1 MEEKIINKKKI
12 AIFASAA
19 IIISCIFTALSN
31 VAISYLLADYGNSM
45 TKERLQLFES
55 CSGLAV
61 NLLTLSAF
69 LILGHILT
77 KDKRKTF
84 IFAGSMYFGKRVVAI
99 ASSLITSTLKVLM
112 HAGKLYSGT
121 YSQSISIIS
130 IAFIPVII
138 LVAYTFYTALTG
150 VNGKISGS
158 LDTTELTLSRARK
171 RYLCYVLTGAVIG
184 GVITSAPSLVYVYMG
199 HETSS
204 FLSTLAPALTEL
216 TSWLSSVISLALLFL
231 AGYKAYKSLTEG
243 IAFGVCSGVAGGI
256 SGIFTGVLIVPLRL
270 GINYLTTA
278 LQTDVNPTYMAL
290 ISIGMGA
297 FSVISVVIAYA
308 IDLIML
314 KYFFPPMKVTLFTEQ
329 TAPKQEAPEALP
341 VSVEDTIIREEEPA
355 DETVEGGEAQ
365 AETEE

>member
-1 MEEKIINKKKI
+1 MEEKIINKRKI
-12 AIFASAA
+12 AIFASVA
-19 IIISCIFTALSN
+19 IIISYIFTALSN
-31 VAISYLLADYGNSM
+31 VTISYLLADYGNSM
-45 TKERLQLFES
+45 TKELLQLFES
-55 CSGLAV
+55 CTGIAD

-121 YSQSISIIS
+121 YAQSISIIS

-171 RYLCYVLTGAVIG
+171 RYLCYILIGAVIT
-184 GVITSAPSLVYVYMG
+184 GVITSTPSLVYVYMG

-204 FLSTLAPALTEL
+204 FLSTLTTALTEL

-231 AGYKAYKSLTEG
+231 AGYKAYKSLTDG
-243 IAFGVCSGVAGGI
+243 VAFGVNSGIASGI
-256 SGIFTGVLIVPLRL
+256 SSIFTGVLIVPLRF

-290 ISIGMGA
+290 ISVGMGA

-329 TAPKQEAPEALP
+329 AP
-341 VSVEDTIIREEEPA
+341 VSEGVSVAADEAITVEEVPEEIAAENDGIPTESEEE
-355 DETVEGGEAQ
+355 
-365 AETEE
+365 

>member
-12 AIFASAA
+12 AIFASVA
-19 IIISCIFTALSN
+19 IIISYIFTALSN
-31 VAISYLLADYGNSM
+31 VTISYLLADYGNSM

-99 ASSLITSTLKVLM
+99 ASSPITSILKVLM

-231 AGYKAYKSLTEG
+231 AGYKAYKSLTDG

-256 SGIFTGVLIVPLRL
+256 SGIFTGIMIIPLRL

-278 LQTDVNPTYMAL
+278 LQTDVNPTYMTL
-290 ISIGMGA
+290 ISVGMGA

-329 TAPKQEAPEALP
+329 TDTPEALP

>member
-12 AIFASAA
+12 AIFASVA
-19 IIISCIFTALSN
+19 IIISYIFSALSN
-31 VAISYLLADYGNSM
+31 VTVLYLMADYMESL
-45 TKERLQLFES
+45 TSELRQVFES
-55 CSGLAV
+55 CLGLAV

-99 ASSLITSTLKVLM
+99 ASSLITSILNVLM
-112 HAGKLYSGT
+112 RAGKLYSGT
-121 YSQSISIIS
+121 YAQSISIIN

-171 RYLCYVLTGAVIG
+171 RYLCYVLTGAVIA
-184 GVITSAPSLVYVYMG
+184 GVITSAPSLLYVYVG

-204 FLSTLAPALTEL
+204 FLSTLAPAFTEL

-231 AGYKAYKSLTEG
+231 AGYKAYKSLTDG

-256 SGIFTGVLIVPLRL
+256 SGIFTGIMIIPLRL

-278 LQTDVNPTYMAL
+278 LQSDVNPTYMTL
-290 ISIGMGA
+290 ISVGMGA
-297 FSVISVVIAYA
+297 FSIIAAVVGFAVE
-308 IDLIML
+308 LIML

-329 TAPKQEAPEALP
+329 TDTPEALP
-341 VSVEDTIIREEEPA
+341 VSVEDTIIREEETA
-355 DETVEGGEAQ
+355 DETGEGDEAQ
-365 AETEE
+365 SETE